1 MLDNR
6 VTPNE
11 IFRAIK
17 KDQSKTLTIEQE
29 RAVVASLEQPVLVVA
44 GAGSGKTE
52 LMAIRV
58 LWLVA
63 NEHAKPQDILGLT
76 FTRKA
81 ASELAKR
88 INNGLLEL
96 EKTEF
101 WPQALKDEG
110 YSLPVVSTYNS
121 YANSIFRDNAM
132 LLGYEPE
139 SQLLTEGRGYQLAK
153 EVVLRHGD
161 AMGVDLDEADLTLK
175 TVIEGVLDLAAE
187 LNDNIQNATAV
198 KENIEQL
205 KDRVMSFA
213 KNGKLSD
220 THLKF
225 FVGAFNTAVLVDLA
239 EAYRREKLLQGFVDY
254 SDQVAKAEEVVSKFP
269 EVGQRERELHR
280 FVLLDEYQD
289 TSFLQTRLLRTLY
302 ADHPVFAVGDP
313 NQSIYGWRGASA
325 TNLNEYLEQFST
337 RAELPVVQLPLPTS
351 WRNPKVVLDAA
362 NIIAEPLGRL
372 APFQSQRGLKQT
384 EVSKLEPKPNAADG
398 KIDIMW
404 HEHISEEAK
413 AVAAWMAERM
423 AKPLDANKPDER
435 PSGAILV
442 RKKAPMDILVTEL
455 EAAGLDVEVVGL
467 GGLLEMPEI
476 IDLVCALKVVHSPNA
491 GSSLIRLLSG
501 PRWRISPKDISRLN
515 RWARQI
521 GRLSDD
527 ALLQKV
533 DSGLGPEYEASLV
546 DALDQLA
553 EEKKDSLYGMSESA
567 LARLVDAGKALRRLR
582 TFSGLPLTEFV
593 QYVSRELH
601 LDIELAA
608 NPRRVNPFANLN
620 SFFTIVANFVGSSTG
635 YLGAFLEWLEFAA
648 SREKIEVSSVPSKP
662 GVVQV
667 LTIHSAKGLEWD
679 FVAVPNMTNRDFPNE
694 PRSKKGWLSTG
705 VLPYPLRGDVRSL
718 PELDLSIVAKES
730 DFNKVKENF
739 AADIEVHLER
749 EERRLAY
756 VAITRPKVELLLSG
770 ARWKVNTKDAT
781 KPQNL
786 RFLCGPSDYLTE
798 IAEAGLSNV
807 RILTPG
813 KDGDVLAQF
822 DSLIN
827 PHPAASIIE
836 PWPIDPLGE
845 HHRARLA
852 RAAVEVDQNLAV
864 QTNEDDSEAVVTRL
878 KGNQPDGE
886 ATAKLMSEVEALIQD
901 LALSEERA
909 KLVRLPVRIP
919 ASRFK
924 DFIKKPQE
932 MAEIYR
938 RPMPSE
944 PYAETMKGTLFH
956 SWIEARYGIVSNADE
971 LDDPG
976 QALLE
981 LDEITP
987 QQLEDLKANF
997 EQSRWAKLKPRE
1009 VEIEIQVTIKENT
1022 FICKIDAVF
1031 DVVETD
1037 TELAGKKIEI
1047 VDWKTGKPPAD
1058 DKEEDERALQLAL
1071 YRMAYSQH
1079 FSIPEDKI
1087 AVCLYYV
1094 GQNAVIRPKNVLS
1107 RDDLVAKW
1115 HEVLES
1121 FERIA

>member
-6 VTPNE
+6 VTPNQ
-11 IFRAIK
+11 IFRAVK
-17 KDQSKTLTIEQE
+17 KDSSKTLTVEQE
-29 RAVVASLEQPVLVVA
+29 QAVLASREQPVLVVA

-139 SQLLTEGRGYQLAK
+139 SQLLTEGRAYQMAK

-161 AMGVDLDEADLTLK
+161 TMGVDLDEADLTLK

-187 LNDNIQNATAV
+187 LNDNIQTGAEVKAV
-198 KENIEQL
+198 IDNLRAE
-205 KDRVMSFA
+205 VMSFA

-220 THLKF
+220 THHKF
-225 FVGAFNTAVLVDLA
+225 FAGAFNTSVLVDLA
-239 EAYRREKLLQGFVDY
+239 EAYREEKKLQGFVDY
-254 SDQVAKAEEVVSKFP
+254 SDQVAKAEEVVSKYP
-269 EVGQRERELHR
+269 EVGERERELHR

-289 TSFLQTRLLRTLY
+289 TSYLQTRLLRSLY

-337 RAELPVVQLPLPTS
+337 KAQFPVIELPLPTS

-362 NIIAEPLGRL
+362 NIIAAPLGRL
-372 APFQSQRGLKQT
+372 APFQSDRGLKQT
-384 EVSKLEPKPNAADG
+384 EVSKLTPMPNAADG
-398 KIDIMW
+398 QIDIMW
-404 HEHISEEAK
+404 HEHIAEEAK
-413 AVAAWMAERM
+413 ALAAWMAERM
-423 AKPLDANKPDER
+423 ANPVDPKKPDTR
-435 PSGAILV
+435 PSGAVLV
-442 RKKAPMDILVTEL
+442 RKKAPMDIIVAEL

-476 IDLVCALKVVHSPNA
+476 VDLVCALKVVHSPNA

-527 ALLQKV
+527 SLLQKV

-553 EEKKDSLYGMSESA
+553 EDKKDSLYGMSDSA
-567 LARLVDAGKALRRLR
+567 LARLVDAGKTLRHLR

-608 NPRRVNPFANLN
+608 NPRRVNPFAYLN

-648 SREKIEVSSVPSKP
+648 SREKIEVSSVPSKA

-679 FVAVPNMTNRDFPNE
+679 FVAVPNMTHRDFPNE
-694 PRSKKGWLSTG
+694 PRSKKGWLTTG
-705 VLPYPLRGDVRSL
+705 ALPYPLRGDVRSL
-718 PELDLSIVAKES
+718 PELDLSIVTKES
-730 DFNKVKENF
+730 EFNKVKENF
-739 AADIEVHLER
+739 AADIGVHLER

-756 VAITRPKVELLLSG
+756 VAVTRPKVELLLSG
-770 ARWKVNTKDAT
+770 ARWKVSTKDAT

-786 RFLCGPSDYLTE
+786 RFLCEPSDYLVE
-798 IAEAGLSNV
+798 IAESGLANV

-813 KDGDVLAQF
+813 EDGAVLAKYT
-822 DSLIN
+822 SLIN
-827 PHPAASIIE
+827 PHPAASITE

-845 HHRARLA
+845 HHRAKLA
-852 RAAVEVDQNLAV
+852 QAADEVDQNLSR
-864 QTNEDDSEAVVTRL
+864 QHEDGDESEILTL
-878 KGNQPDGE
+878 KGSQPAGE
-886 ATAKLMSEVEALIQD
+886 ESAKLMQEVEALIQD
-901 LALSEERA
+901 LALTEERA

-932 MAEIYR
+932 MAETYR
-938 RPMPSE
+938 RPMPTE

-956 SWIEARYGIVSNADE
+956 SWIEARYGIVSNSDE

-976 QALLE
+976 LALVE
-981 LDEITP
+981 LDETTP
-987 QQLEDLKANF
+987 QQLEELKANF
-997 EQSRWAKLKPRE
+997 EQSRWAQLKPRDVE
-1009 VEIEIQVTIKENT
+1009 VEIQVTIKENT

-1031 DVVETD
+1031 DVDEGD
-1037 TELAGKKIEI
+1037 SLLAGKTIEI

-1058 DKEEDERALQLAL
+1058 QAEEDERALQLGL

-1079 FSIPEDKI
+1079 FGIPEEQI

-1094 GQNAVIRPKNVLS
+1094 GQNEVVRPKNVLS
-1107 RDDLVAKW
+1107 REQLVAVW
-1115 HEVLES
+1115 HDVLKS
-1121 FERIA
+1121 FERVA